1 MTPLE
6 EIGTLADVPVELDM
20 ELDRK
25 VMPLSEILE
34 WDIGSVV
41 WLTRSAGEA
50 IDIYAGGALI
60 GFGEVVII
68 ESTFGI
74 RITDFNQE
82 T

>member
-1 MTPLE
+1 MPPLE
-6 EIGTLADVPVELDM
+6 EVAHLADIPVGLEM

-25 VMPLSEILE
+25 RTTVEDVLNWEP
-34 WDIGSVV
+34 GTVV

-50 IDIYAGGALI
+50 IDIYAGGALL

-82 T
+82 A

>member
-1 MTPLE
+1 MQ
-6 EIGTLADVPVELDM
+6 
-20 ELDRK
+20 
-25 VMPLSEILE
+25 EILSWE
-34 WDIGSVV
+34 PGSVV

-50 IDIYAGGALI
+50 IDIYAGGALL

-82 T
+82 I

>member
-6 EIGTLADVPVELDM
+6 DVAHLSDVPVALEM

-25 VMPLSEILE
+25 VMPISEILDWE
-34 WDIGSVV
+34 QGSVL

-82 T
+82 A

>member
-1 MTPLE
+1 MPPLE
-6 EIGTLADVPVELDM
+6 EVAHLADVPIGLEM

-25 VMPLSEILE
+25 RTTVAEVLNWEP
-34 WDIGSVV
+34 GTVV

-50 IDIYAGGALI
+50 IDIYAGGSLL

-74 RITDFNQE
+74 RITDFSQE
-82 T
+82 M

>member
-6 EIGTLADVPVELDM
+6 DVAHLSDIPVALEM

-25 VMPLSEILE
+25 VMPISEILDWE
-34 WDIGSVV
+34 PGSVL

-50 IDIYAGGALI
+50 IDIYAGGTLI

-82 T
+82 A